1 MGLNY
6 SIAMLKNPQNQDES
20 AKAYAKSQI
29 TGELSLKELSRR
41 VAAQTTASRADVT
54 AVIIATVENMIDGL
68 RAGEQVDFGDLGKFR
83 LQITSRGA
91 ETAEKFTATNITGVN
106 IQFIPGEDLKTIF
119 SGLEFS
125 PVPTRAAT
133 RLPLKAQKA
142 GQTTVDFSKTPSSGG
157 NSGSKPDDGGN
168 TGGGGLDENPLG

>member
-54 AVIIATVENMIDGL
+54 AVIIATEIG
-68 RAGEQVDFGDLGKFR
+68 RAHV
-83 LQITSRGA
+83 
-91 ETAEKFTATNITGVN
+91 
-106 IQFIPGEDLKTIF
+106 
-119 SGLEFS
+119 
-125 PVPTRAAT
+125 
-133 RLPLKAQKA
+133 
-142 GQTTVDFSKTPSSGG
+142 
-157 NSGSKPDDGGN
+157 
-168 TGGGGLDENPLG
+168 

>member
-41 VAAQTTASRADVT
+41 VAAQSTASRADVT
-54 AVIIATVENMIDGL
+54 AVIATVENMIDGL

-133 RLPLKAQKA
+133 RLLLKAQKA

-168 TGGGGLDENPLG
+168 TGGGGVDENPLG

>member
-83 LQITSRGA
+83 LQITSA
-91 ETAEKFTATNITGVN
+91 ERKPRKN
-106 IQFIPGEDLKTIF
+106 
-119 SGLEFS
+119 S
-125 PVPTRAAT
+125 
-133 RLPLKAQKA
+133 RLPTSLES
-142 GQTTVDFSKTPSSGG
+142 TSS
-157 NSGSKPDDGGN
+157 SFRAKI
-168 TGGGGLDENPLG
+168 

>member
-125 PVPTRAAT
+125 PVPTRTAT
-133 RLPLKAQKA
+133 RLLLKAQKA

>member
-1 MGLNY
+1 MPLNY
-6 SIAMLKNPQNQDES
+6 SIAMLKNPQKPDED

-29 TGELSLKELSRR
+29 TRELPLKELSRR

-91 ETAEKFTATNITGVN
+91 ETAEKFTSSNITGVN

-125 PVPTRAAT
+125 PVPTRVAT
-133 RLPLKAQKA
+133 RLLLKAQKA

-157 NSGSKPDDGGN
+157 NSGSKPDDGDN
-168 TGGGGLDENPLG
+168 TGSGGLDENPLG

>member
-68 RAGEQVDFGDLGKFR
+68 RAGEQVDFGDLGKSVFR
-83 LQITSRGA
+83 SPAA
-91 ETAEKFTATNITGVN
+91 ERKPRKN
-106 IQFIPGEDLKTIF
+106 
-119 SGLEFS
+119 S
-125 PVPTRAAT
+125 
-133 RLPLKAQKA
+133 RLPTSLES
-142 GQTTVDFSKTPSSGG
+142 TSS
-157 NSGSKPDDGGN
+157 SFRAKI
-168 TGGGGLDENPLG
+168 

>member
-1 MGLNY
+1 MY
-6 SIAMLKNPQNQDES
+6 KRQ
-20 AKAYAKSQI
+20 
-29 TGELSLKELSRR
+29 
-41 VAAQTTASRADVT
+41 
-54 AVIIATVENMIDGL
+54 
-68 RAGEQVDFGDLGKFR
+68 
-83 LQITSRGA
+83 
-91 ETAEKFTATNITGVN
+91 VN

-133 RLPLKAQKA
+133 RLLFKAQKA
-142 GQTTVDFSKTPSSGG
+142 GQTTVDFSKAPASGG

>member
-119 SGLEFS
+119 SGLELLILNLERTLFIRHQNGCL
-125 PVPTRAAT
+125 T
-133 RLPLKAQKA
+133 K
-142 GQTTVDFSKTPSSGG
+142 
-157 NSGSKPDDGGN
+157 NCY
-168 TGGGGLDENPLG
+168 

>member
-29 TGELSLKELSRR
+29 TRELPLKELSRR

-68 RAGEQVDFGDLGKFR
+68 RAGEPGRLRRPGK
-83 LQITSRGA
+83 I
-91 ETAEKFTATNITGVN
+91 
-106 IQFIPGEDLKTIF
+106 
-119 SGLEFS
+119 
-125 PVPTRAAT
+125 
-133 RLPLKAQKA
+133 
-142 GQTTVDFSKTPSSGG
+142 PSSDHQPRCG
-157 NSGSKPDDGGN
+157 NRGKIHGYQHHRS
-168 TGGGGLDENPLG
+168 

>member
-29 TGELSLKELSRR
+29 TRELSLKELSRR
-41 VAAQTTASRADVT
+41 VTASRADVA

-106 IQFIPGEDLKTIF
+106 IQFIPGEDLKNIF

-133 RLPLKAQKA
+133 RLLLKAQKA

>member
-68 RAGEQVDFGDLGKFR
+68 RAGEQVDFFKLPA
-83 LQITSRGA
+83 GA
-91 ETAEKFTATNITGVN
+91 QKPRKN
-106 IQFIPGEDLKTIF
+106 L
-119 SGLEFS
+119 
-125 PVPTRAAT
+125 
-133 RLPLKAQKA
+133 RLPTSPELIY
-142 GQTTVDFSKTPSSGG
+142 SSFRA
-157 NSGSKPDDGGN
+157 KI
-168 TGGGGLDENPLG
+168 

>member
-91 ETAEKFTATNITGVN
+91 ETAEKFTSSNITGVN

-119 SGLEFS
+119 AGLEFS
-125 PVPTRAAT
+125 PVPTRAEIGRASC
-133 RLPLKAQKA
+133 RER
-142 GQTTVDFSKTPSSGG
+142 V
-157 NSGSKPDDGGN
+157 
-168 TGGGGLDENPLG
+168 

>member
-1 MGLNY
+1 MPT
-6 SIAMLKNPQNQDES
+6 SPQ
-20 AKAYAKSQI
+20 
-29 TGELSLKELSRR
+29 LSSLPWKTL
-41 VAAQTTASRADVT
+41 
-54 AVIIATVENMIDGL
+54 IDSL

-83 LQITSRGA
+83 LQITSHGA
-91 ETAEKFTATNITGVN
+91 ETAEKFTSSNITGVN

-133 RLPLKAQKA
+133 RLLLKAQKA

-168 TGGGGLDENPLG
+168 TGGGEYVGNVLAVAGQRGEQAACSEVVGEMLH